1 MADQLLDPAA
11 LAEAAARAAAE
22 KRRLAEQ
29 NLFTQAIGATRPLRS
44 KPVVHLAPTP
54 PAPVAVQHQR
64 DEAQVLRDSISDDF
78 DVSSLLDTD
87 DALSPEDMARNLAQ
101 FRATLIEELSEQP
114 IAFSALDD
122 EDDEDSEEE
131 DDEKNDEEK
140 AGEAGLEAETSIKAG

>member
-1 MADQLLDPAA
+1 MDNTTQTLLAADLADRWIDAILSEQPDVLL
-11 LAEAAARAAAE
+11 
-22 KRRLAEQ
+22 
-29 NLFTQAIGATRPLRS
+29 QA
-44 KPVVHLAPTP
+44 
-54 PAPVAVQHQR
+54 
-64 DEAQVLRDSISDDF
+64 
-78 DVSSLLDTD
+78 DTD